1 MRRAWNRW
9 LIAALVALTALPA
22 NAANDTDVPSATDIM
37 FERPHLKGM
46 AKGSEATYRF
56 QRIVSDPNVLGLAF
70 EDDVNLKIEDVADDG
85 TSTANL
91 VVFTGERSRG
101 DNSNAGMTGNPLL
114 VFFLDRA
121 VQNYAMLSGGNR
133 AYLKNAFR
141 VDMRQNAKVEPVKVT
156 YDGQSVDGY
165 RVKLVP
171 YAKDLNR
178 QKMKGYESSHFEV
191 VLSEKVPGHFVRF
204 VSVWESTE
212 KGSPRLE
219 ERITLEKSGV
229 E

>member
-1 MRRAWNRW
+1 MRRAWTRW
-9 LIAALVALTALPA
+9 LIAALAAFVAVPA
-22 NAANDTDVPSATDIM
+22 MAANDTEVPSAIDIM

-46 AKGSEATYRF
+46 AKGSDVTYRF
-56 QRIVSDPNVLGLAF
+56 ERIVSNPNVLGMAF
-70 EDDVNLKIEDVADDG
+70 EDDIKLLVEDVADDE
-85 TSTANL
+85 TRTANL

-101 DNSNAGMTGNPLL
+101 DNRHDGMTGNPLL

-121 VQNYAMLSGGNR
+121 VQNFAMLAGGNR

-156 YDGQSVDGY
+156 FDGQSLDGY
-165 RVKLVP
+165 RVKMEP
-171 YAKDLNR
+171 YANDLNR
-178 QKMKGYESSHFEV
+178 QKMKGYEKSSFEV
-191 VLSEKVPGHFVRF
+191 VMSDQVPGHFVRF
-204 VSVWESTE
+204 VSVWESSE